1 MIREFI
7 DKNKIEFTEGQRNS
21 STVII
26 IGYAQH
32 LGLNETQL
40 KKELSKEIKADKH
53 IKAEVERL
61 FSYCQSNNYAKYWKT
76 KSAKSEY
83 KF

>member
-1 MIREFI
+1 MIKKFI
-7 DKNKIEFTEGQRNS
+7 KENNITFNEGERNS
-21 STVII
+21 STVVI

-40 KKELSKEIKADKH
+40 KKELSKEIKADKF
-53 IKAEVERL
+53 IKEEVERL
-61 FSYCQSNNYAKYWKT
+61 FDYCSSNNYGDWWNT
-76 KSAKSEY
+76 KAAKSQY

>member
-7 DKNKIEFTEGQRNS
+7 DKNKIEFNEGQRNS
-21 STVII
+21 STVVI

-32 LGLNETQL
+32 LGLSEAQL
-40 KKELSKEIKADKH
+40 KKELAKEIKADKF
-53 IKAEVERL
+53 IKEEIERL
-61 FSYCQSNNYAKYWKT
+61 FDYCSSNKYGDWWKS
-76 KSAKSEY
+76 KEAKSQY

>member
-1 MIREFI
+1 MIKEFI
-7 DKNKIEFTEGQRNS
+7 KNNNITFNEGERNS
-21 STVII
+21 SVVVC

-32 LGLNETQL
+32 LGLNEAQL
-40 KKELSKEIKADKH
+40 KKELAKEIKEDKF
-53 IKAEVERL
+53 IKEEISRL
-61 FSYCQSNNYAKYWKT
+61 FDYCKSNNYAKYWKT